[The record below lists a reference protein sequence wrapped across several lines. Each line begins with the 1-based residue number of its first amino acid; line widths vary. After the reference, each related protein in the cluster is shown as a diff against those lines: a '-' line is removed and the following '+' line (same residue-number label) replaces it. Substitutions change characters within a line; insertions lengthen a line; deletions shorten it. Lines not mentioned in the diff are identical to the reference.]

1 MISMTHSQRFLKEN
15 VNNKTVVQDSSILL
29 HHKSS
34 TKQKNSW
41 KAHSDVKFKIAL
53 KAQRINASVLIL
65 LLLPVY
71 LMVMKIQSMS
81 LIKQGIMKSFY
92 CLP

>member
-1 MISMTHSQRFLKEN
+1 MISLTHSQRFLKEN

-29 HHKSS
+29 HHKRS